1 MTRRFE
7 GGRGVRP
14 AAGAAPDARSSSQV
28 QADLEQRGVNPEFS
42 RSVAERL
49 TPVVSELD
57 ADAYGAVLQAV
68 TASYGV
74 HDDDLRM
81 LGQRTGDVD
90 QIQRLMK
97 GFVGELRKLEEAIR
111 ILSAYVTRMRSRA
124 VRQRPRS
131 FH

>member
-7 GGRGVRP
+7 EGKGARRANPKAVPGRQISEIQAALEDRGV
-14 AAGAAPDARSSSQV
+14 G
-28 QADLEQRGVNPEFS
+28 PEFS
-42 RSVAERL
+42 RSVAQRL
-49 TPVVSELD
+49 TPIVSQLED
-57 ADAYGAVLQAV
+57 DAYGAVLKAV
-68 TASYGV
+68 AASYGV
-74 HDDDLRM
+74 HDDDLRT

-111 ILSAYVTRMRSRA
+111 ILSAYVTRMRTRA

-131 FH
+131 LH

>member
-1 MTRRFE
+1 MSRRFE
-7 GGRGVRP
+7 EGRGAGGRAP
-14 AAGAAPDARSSSQV
+14 AGAPGRQLAEIR
-28 QADLEQRGVNPEFS
+28 ADLEQRGVGPEFS

-49 TPVVSELD
+49 TPIVSQLED
-57 ADAYGAVLQAV
+57 DAYGAVLKAV
-68 TASYGV
+68 AASYGV
-74 HDDDLRM
+74 HDDDLRT

-111 ILSAYVTRMRSRA
+111 ILSAYVTRMRTRA

-131 FH
+131 LH

>member
-1 MTRRFE
+1 MSRRFE
-7 GGRGVRP
+7 RGRAERP
-14 AAGAAPDARSSSQV
+14 GAPSEMRSRRMNEIR
-28 QADLEQRGVNPEFS
+28 ADLEERGVTPEFS

-49 TPVVSELD
+49 SPIVSDLHGE
-57 ADAYGAVLQAV
+57 AYGAVLEAV
-68 TASYGV
+68 AASYGV

-81 LGQRTGDVD
+81 LGQHSGDVD

-131 FH
+131 LH

>member
-1 MTRRFE
+1 MRRRFE
-7 GGRGVRP
+7 GGRGAQPGSP
-14 AAGAAPDARSSSQV
+14 ADLRSRRMSEIR
-28 QADLEQRGVNPEFS
+28 ADLEERGVAPEFS

-49 TPVVSELD
+49 GPIVSDLHG
-57 ADAYGAVLQAV
+57 DAYEAVLEAV
-68 TASYGV
+68 AASFGV

-81 LGQRTGDVD
+81 LGQHSADVD

-124 VRQRPRS
+124 VRQHPRS
-131 FH
+131 LH